1 MESDGRGDL
10 PADLDDELD
19 ALYSGPLDEF
29 VTARNALA
37 GRLRKAG
44 DREAA
49 ERVKELPKPP
59 VSAWAVN
66 RLARERAHELAALV
80 AAGDRPRGGP
90 HGAPAGGRKGSS
102 RRHGTSARRS
112 TASSPQRATC
122 SPRPARPPAR
132 RCSSACARTSRRSPP
147 T

>member
-29 VTARNALA
+29 VTARNALV

-49 ERVKELPKPP
+49 ERVKKLPKPP

-80 AAGDRPRGGP
+80 AAGDRLREAQ
-90 HGAPAGGRKGSS
+90 HGALAGR
-102 RRHGTSARRS
+102 GTEGFLEATRDEREAVDRLVAAAR
-112 TASSPQRATC
+112 
-122 SPRPARPPAR
+122 
-132 RCSSACARTSRRSPP
+132 
-147 T
+147 

>member
-10 PADLDDELD
+10 PADLDDDLD

-49 ERVKELPKPP
+49 ERVKKLPKPP
-59 VSAWAVN
+59 VSGSPATST
-66 RLARERAHELAALV
+66 RPGSAASP
-80 AAGDRPRGGP
+80 ASPPRPRSPSGVATSSP
-90 HGAPAGGRKGSS
+90 SAAS
-102 RRHGTSARRS
+102 RR
-112 TASSPQRATC
+112 
-122 SPRPARPPAR
+122 PR
-132 RCSSACARTSRRSPP
+132 RRSPRRRAR
-147 T
+147 